1 VSAEYG
7 LQRPSPNVTV
17 RVDSGVERVMIP
29 GSQRPAAPQEAE
41 FENPRGI
48 APAMNVTAKD
58 YGSDGN
64 YQRVQTGARENL
76 GTPGADILGT
86 ATTPWGRAI
95 VAASELKAES
105 VVTVHGMTMQLR
117 QAVHLGFVARD
128 ANGNYANIGA
138 ARPQTTMPQQP
149 QQQPTQPNE
158 QQQEQDTAP
167 VEFEDAAAASTFA
180 TVMEQAP
187 QVVDKVLADFT
198 SKGEISDSTVDT
210 FAQLFSLPRE
220 QAAELIQTQWHEH
233 AGMVADVAEQA
244 GVQDVQRFFYDFSRS
259 GEPLKQAVYRLIH
272 QRDASGFR
280 RAAMI
285 YKQNG
290 GR

>member
-149 QQQPTQPNE
+149 LRPSSLKTPQRPRPLRPSWNRLRKS
-158 QQQEQDTAP
+158 
-167 VEFEDAAAASTFA
+167 STRFWRTSRVRVKSA
-180 TVMEQAP
+180 TRP
-187 QVVDKVLADFT
+187 
-198 SKGEISDSTVDT
+198 STPLRNCSACRV
-210 FAQLFSLPRE
+210 SRLP
-220 QAAELIQTQWHEH
+220 
-233 AGMVADVAEQA
+233 
-244 GVQDVQRFFYDFSRS
+244 S
-259 GEPLKQAVYRLIH
+259 
-272 QRDASGFR
+272 
-280 RAAMI
+280 
-285 YKQNG
+285 
-290 GR
+290 